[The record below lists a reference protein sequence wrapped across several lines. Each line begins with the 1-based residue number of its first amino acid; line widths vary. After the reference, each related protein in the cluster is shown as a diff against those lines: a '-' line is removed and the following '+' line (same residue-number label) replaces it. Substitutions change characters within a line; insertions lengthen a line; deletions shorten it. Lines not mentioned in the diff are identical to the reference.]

1 MPTLT
6 IRKVIKLGK
15 CQLVVSLPTAWVRY
29 NNLKAGDRL
38 EVVANKRLIIRPK
51 NKEGPADTGPR
62 QRE

>member
-38 EVVANKRLIIRPK
+38 EVVANKRLIIRPNK
-51 NKEGPADTGPR
+51 NS
-62 QRE
+62 